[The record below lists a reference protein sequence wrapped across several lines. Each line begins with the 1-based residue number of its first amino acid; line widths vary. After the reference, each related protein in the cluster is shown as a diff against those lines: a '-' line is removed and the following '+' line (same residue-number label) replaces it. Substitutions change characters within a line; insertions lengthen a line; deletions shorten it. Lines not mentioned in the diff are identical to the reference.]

1 VQVAREAPAENSTRS
16 VSQGGK
22 YSLASFKEF
31 MAEHG
36 GANLSDED
44 VKKLYAE
51 FLEWSR
57 HANN

>member
-1 VQVAREAPAENSTRS
+1 VQVAREAPAENSSRS
-16 VSQGGK
+16 VPQGSK

-31 MAEHG
+31 MAQHG

-57 HANN
+57 ANN